1 MSDRDVKQIWEAVVS
16 ERDHDEL
23 YAPLPDPSNEWKI
36 IIGAGQG
43 QPGPSRTIGR
53 SDVGKMIEYFKSLP
67 EKGRMDDFQVVLDE
81 LSKLNRMDY
90 VEGPLYADK
99 LGFDRSLS
107 QNDFEKI
114 HRELVIHINTGAA
127 HNYLSNKS
135 SE

>member
-1 MSDRDVKQIWEAVVS
+1 
-16 ERDHDEL
+16 
-23 YAPLPDPSNEWKI
+23 
-36 IIGAGQG
+36 
-43 QPGPSRTIGR
+43 
-53 SDVGKMIEYFKSLP
+53 
-67 EKGRMDDFQVVLDE
+67 MDDFQVVLDE